1 MEIMDRFVEDCV
13 VIDMT
18 EERFEYPKT
27 IVLKNHALKLLQEG
41 HNHFVLNMSDV
52 QNLDSFGIAVI
63 VSILKHCREAN
74 GNLTLFGLNEQVQRL
89 IELTHMDRVLDIWP
103 SESQAVAQVRVKASK

>member
-1 MEIMDRFVEDCV
+1 MEITDRFVENCV
-13 VIDMT
+13 VIDIE

-27 IVLKNHALKLLQEG
+27 MVLKNHALKLLQEG
-41 HNHFVLNMSDV
+41 HNHFVLNMGDV

-63 VSILKHCREAN
+63 VSILKHCREAG
-74 GNLTLFGLNEQVQRL
+74 GNLTLFGLNDQVMRL

-103 SESQAVAQVRVKASK
+103 SEGQAIAQVKVKVK